1 MCKNFLYFIITS
13 PQKCIFFVFKLQI
26 VCIVTPITGA
36 IIGTVLVYAYAAIPG
51 ASGALYRF
59 FSGNLHQRQEYGI
72 VLVRMQLGDA
82 KVGLRVQDRHAPQ
95 WGTAD

>member
-1 MCKNFLYFIITS
+1 MLS
-13 PQKCIFFVFKLQI
+13 QI
-26 VCIVTPITGA
+26 VCIVTPTTA
-36 IIGTVLVYAYAAIPG
+36 VIISIVLIYAYATIPG

-82 KVGLRVQDRHAPQ
+82 RVSI
-95 WGTAD
+95 